1 LEHPRLRFS
10 GDQYEYVI
18 AWAHETS
25 IGQDVVVCQDDI
37 RAIQLGKAAMYAG
50 SRILMETLGIDKVD
64 KVILAGA
71 FGSYIDKVSAAVL
84 GMFPDCDPKNVY
96 SVGNA
101 AGDGARMAL
110 LNADKRLEADE
121 YARKVEYI
129 ELTLSPKFEKMFAHS
144 MWIPHMKDA
153 FPNLQEFLPPKK

>member
-1 LEHPRLRFS
+1 M
-10 GDQYEYVI
+10 DQYEYVI

-37 RAIQLGKAAMYAG
+37 RAIQLGKSAMYAG
-50 SRILMETLGIDKVD
+50 SRVLMETLGIDKVD

-71 FGSYIDKVSAAVL
+71 FGSYIDKLSVAVL

-110 LNADKRLEADE
+110 LNVDKRLEADK

-144 MWIPHMKDA
+144 MWIPHMHYP
-153 FPNLQEFLPPKK
+153 FPSLQEFLPPKK